1 VTRPLARLRLLRLL
15 CAAIACAGAGAC
27 WPGWM
32 EMFEQTPSSEHRVED
47 LRVLAIDVEPAS
59 ITVPAALAYSDD
71 GASLELSIT
80 PRIFDPRG
88 GTIELGVSLCGS
100 RDRFTQCSG
109 GGIAV
114 TQRTVQ
120 AHGARPLGPVDE
132 TVRVTLTRAQ
142 LAQLWADVEVE
153 FPSLIPI
160 TVLINV
166 SVVREVDGV
175 TEREVAVLPLEAR
188 VNPLDALV
196 PNEDLRAVSLTR
208 CASLDED
215 LQCGGTQVTAV
226 CGDDEIGPG
235 EACDPPVIDMCSD
248 VCQSVAFC
256 PSQLPALCA
265 RAATPN
271 QRPLIAGLIES
282 SDLFVPV
289 FDVEPDYLP
298 GARIPT
304 QRGARLSIV
313 PVLRSADQEL
323 RALSQGAAFEG
334 FGPGDT
340 PLPVDDGATDDEGY
354 GCAPL
359 PSFTC
364 PMPESLSTRFYIA
377 DGDAEIVAPSDEAG
391 SYIGNSGGHAG
402 VTLFVGDEA
411 GEVPLVI
418 VVSDG
423 AGGMSV
429 ASFTLDV
436 R

>member
-1 VTRPLARLRLLRLL
+1 
-15 CAAIACAGAGAC
+15 
-27 WPGWM
+27 M

-47 LRVLAIDVEPAS
+47 LRVLAVDVEPAS
-59 ITVPAALAYSDD
+59 ITVPAALAY
-71 GASLELSIT
+71 ASEGESLSLSLS

-88 GTIELGVSLCGS
+88 GAIEMSVSLCAS
-100 RDRFTQCSG
+100 RDRFAQCSG
-109 GGIAV
+109 DGIAV

-120 AHGARPLGPVDE
+120 AQGARPLGPVDE
-132 TVRVTLTRAQ
+132 TLRVTLTRAQ

-166 SVVREVDGV
+166 SVVREVDGF

-188 VNPLDALV
+188 VDPLDALV
-196 PNEDLRAVSLTR
+196 PDEDLRAVSLTR

-215 LQCGGTQVTAV
+215 VPCGGTQVTAV

-235 EACDPPVIDMCSD
+235 EACDPPMIDSCSD
-248 VCQSVAFC
+248 TCQSVAFC

-265 RAATPN
+265 RAAMPN

-282 SDLFVPV
+282 SELYVPV
-289 FDVEPDYLP
+289 FDVEPDHLP

-323 RALSQGAAFEG
+323 RALSQGGAFEG

-340 PLPVDDGATDDEGY
+340 PLPVEDGASEDVSA
-354 GCAPL
+354 GCPPL
-359 PSFTC
+359 QGFTC

-391 SYIGNSGGHAG
+391 NYLGNYGGHVG